1 MFKQVKWQ
9 TEKLIL
15 SLASDFMFLVIILY
29 PLVPQMEMKLRS
41 GPETFY
47 LERQTQDRGLK
58 RINMTE

>member
-1 MFKQVKWQ
+1 M
-9 TEKLIL
+9 L
-15 SLASDFMFLVIILY
+15 SLASDSMFLVIILY
-29 PLVPQMEMKLRS
+29 PLVPQTEMKLRS